1 MTSALKSLSGAVLS
15 GVPVG
20 LIVTKESSSSSSFSS
35 LSQRSI
41 NPSSTSSSIS
51 PATSSS
57 TSSASLSNSSST
69 STVSRTFT
77 LSPPLFNYT
86 THSVGTVRTT
96 PEYVIWSEIPLNQ
109 ISEAQQAYDNGEIYN
124 NDNIFSNENNVR
136 NNNNTNYDNN
146 DNKNDNNN
154 ENNDNNENNNN
165 NKEKDLNRKSSI
177 VLKVMISLLKL
188 FHKNNRESKI
198 TDFDLFQNLCTCHI
212 IEINFKNNEI
222 NDNKKTEN
230 YNLENFFST
239 KKMPKEK
246 KNNFNKLYIDIE
258 MEKESILMR
267 NSIIES
273 CVGCLSSVVKKF
285 AISVLPHPL
294 ITKLNPSL
302 FLEKE
307 IEKINIH
314 DLNSCNNFTIDD
326 MTDQLFSNFIS
337 IVNQSTNKCINR

>member
-1 MTSALKSLSGAVLS
+1 MT
-15 GVPVG
+15 
-20 LIVTKESSSSSSFSS
+20 
-35 LSQRSI
+35 
-41 NPSSTSSSIS
+41 
-51 PATSSS
+51 
-57 TSSASLSNSSST
+57 
-69 STVSRTFT
+69 
-77 LSPPLFNYT
+77 
-86 THSVGTVRTT
+86 
-96 PEYVIWSEIPLNQ
+96 
-109 ISEAQQAYDNGEIYN
+109 
-124 NDNIFSNENNVR
+124 
-136 NNNNTNYDNN
+136 
-146 DNKNDNNN
+146 
-154 ENNDNNENNNN
+154 
-165 NKEKDLNRKSSI
+165 
-177 VLKVMISLLKL
+177 SLLKL
-188 FHKNNRESKI
+188 FQKINRKSEI

-212 IEINFKNNEI
+212 IEINFKNNEN

-239 KKMPKEK
+239 KNTPKEK

-273 CVGCLSSVVKKF
+273 CVGCLSSVVKKI

-314 DLNSCNNFTIDD
+314 DLNSFNNMKIDD